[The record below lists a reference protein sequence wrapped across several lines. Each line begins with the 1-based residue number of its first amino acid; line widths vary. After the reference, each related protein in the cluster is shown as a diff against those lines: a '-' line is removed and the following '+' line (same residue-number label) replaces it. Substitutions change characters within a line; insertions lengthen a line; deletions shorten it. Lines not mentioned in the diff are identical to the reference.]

1 MDVGDLGKG
10 YLSKLKEKKWKKRN
24 WSLSIDHCQNC
35 EGVLLYWAKKL
46 VAQKVGCSNQERFFK
61 RWKV

>member
-1 MDVGDLGKG
+1 MEVGDLGKG

-46 VAQKVGCSNQERFFK
+46 LSSSEGRM
-61 RWKV
+61 W